1 MKKYFVGC
9 YNKSVILTYLGV
21 GFSVFGMLYLTNTI
35 QLESINRFDISMIC
49 LIVAGICDL
58 FDGFIARKCN
68 RNEQEKLFGVQIDSL
83 ADVISFL
90 IFPVILLNQFNQNLY
105 GENIVLYLLAIF
117 YILCGVIRL
126 AWFNS
131 NVGETVNR
139 YYQGLPVTYISLIL
153 PIYYAFSKI
162 VRLDCFGIGLNII
175 FMIVAILFI
184 LNVKIRKPGGIWY
197 AFFSVLAIG
206 TSVVIIYM

>member
-1 MKKYFVGC
+1 MKKIFVGC
-9 YNKSVILTYLGV
+9 YNKSVILTYLGA
-21 GFSVFGMLYLTNTI
+21 GFSVFGMLYLINTI
-35 QLESINRFDISMIC
+35 QSESTNRFDVSMIC

-58 FDGFIARKCN
+58 FDGFIARRCN

-90 IFPVILLNQFNQNLY
+90 IFPIILLDQFNQKLY

-117 YILCGVIRL
+117 YVLCGVIRL

-153 PIYYAFSKI
+153 PVYYAVSKI
-162 VRLDCFGIGLNII
+162 VSLDWFGIGLNII
-175 FMIVAILFI
+175 FVIVAILFI

-197 AFFSVLAIG
+197 AFFSMLAVG
-206 TSVVIIYM
+206 TSVVIIYI